1 MKEFTAKIVD
11 PIGLH
16 ARPTSIL
23 VTVASKYKSDIKLQS
38 GGREANLKSIMNIMS
53 LGVKCGAEVTVKV
66 MGEDEQ
72 EAFDA
77 IHDVFVKN
85 ELI

>member
-23 VTVASKYKSDIKLQS
+23 CTAASKFKSDAKLQYN
-38 GGREANLKSIMNIMS
+38 GREGNLKSIMNIMA
-53 LGVKCGAEVTVKV
+53 LGVKCGAEITVKV
-66 MGEDEQ
+66 SGEDE
-72 EAFDA
+72 EAALEA
-77 IHDVFVKN
+77 IKKVFVDN